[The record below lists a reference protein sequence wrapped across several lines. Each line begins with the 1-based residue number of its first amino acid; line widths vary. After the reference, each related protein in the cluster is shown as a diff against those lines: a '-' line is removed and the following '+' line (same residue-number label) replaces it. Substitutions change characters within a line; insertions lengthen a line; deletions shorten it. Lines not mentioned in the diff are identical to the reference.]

1 MSLRLMIADDH
12 PALRNGVIEF
22 IQGTEI
28 QAICEAKTCR
38 ETVEHALAD
47 KPDVLLLDVRLS
59 DGDGLKALETIRRQN
74 SQIAVLIFSAS
85 EDVKE
90 MAVAR
95 KLGAAGF
102 VSKGASREDL
112 LNCIRR
118 AAAGENAW
126 TPRQI
131 RQVVSRAAS
140 EALAAN
146 DRSPLSPREMT
157 VLKLITEGC
166 ANDVVAEK
174 LEITVETVKQHVKHI
189 LRKLAVEDR
198 TQAALTAIWLKL
210 FENTTAEG
218 L

>member
-1 MSLRLMIADDH
+1 MAIRLMIADDH
-12 PALRNGVIEF
+12 PALRNGVVEF
-22 IQGTEI
+22 VQGTEI
-28 QAICEAKTCR
+28 EAICQAKTCR
-38 ETVEHALAD
+38 ETVERALAE
-47 KPDVLLLDVRLS
+47 KPDVLLLDVRMS

-74 SQIAVLIFSAS
+74 SQMAVLIFSAS

-146 DRSPLSPREMT
+146 DRSPLSPREMK

-166 ANDVVAEK
+166 SNDLVAEK

-189 LRKLAVEDR
+189 LRKLGVEDR
-198 TQAALTAIWLKL
+198 TQAALTALWTKL
-210 FENTTAEG
+210 FENATAEG